1 MPRYSKMTW
10 PEWNRILNR
19 IEDIQSMDSEQM
31 KFERFELL
39 KRDIEEAYDL
49 EKDVMAKRMY
59 NRVKLLTL
67 KVLV

>member
-1 MPRYSKMTW
+1 
-10 PEWNRILNR
+10 
-19 IEDIQSMDSEQM
+19 MDSEQM